1 MDNQRI
7 EQNSSLISKLC
18 ETILLNTILCKTG
31 INRQKKK
38 KRKKKTLTQRQ
49 MDLGSDA
56 PDSEPDEAE
65 EEDPRREYP
74 VVLLTAPTGK
84 DFST

>member
-1 MDNQRI
+1 MDNRRI
-7 EQNSSLISKLC
+7 EQTSSLISELV
-18 ETILLNTILCKTG
+18 ETILLNTIDARVLCKTG

-74 VVLLTAPTGK
+74 VVLLTAPTG
-84 DFST
+84 